1 MMTSDVKIVLYGLA
15 SVGKSSL
22 VMRYKKD
29 TFDGANESTIG
40 AAFCTATLYQG
51 SDAIKAQ
58 IWDTAGMEKFKSV
71 VPMYLRGA
79 TVVIFCFDIPNLD
92 NIRDGIRFI
101 RNTTDARIV
110 LVQTKIDL
118 YRANLIN
125 EDLTN
130 QLNIFVERE
139 GYKIFHTSA
148 KTGHSVRELFD
159 YCIITGNKL
168 KKPTQTNERVKLKD
182 SVEVVDAGRYGCC
195 VIN

>member
-1 MMTSDVKIVLYGLA
+1 MTSDVKIVLYGLA

>member
-1 MMTSDVKIVLYGLA
+1 MAADVKIVLYGLA

-29 TFDGANESTIG
+29 TFDGTNESTIG

-148 KTGHSVRELFD
+148 KTCHSVRELFD
-159 YCIITGNKL
+159 YCIITGDKL
-168 KKPTQTNERVKLKD
+168 KKPVQINEQVRLKD
-182 SVEVVDAGRYGCC
+182 DNINAAKYGCC

>member
-1 MMTSDVKIVLYGLA
+1 MAADVKIVLYGLA

-29 TFDGANESTIG
+29 TFDGTNESTIG

-159 YCIITGNKL
+159 YCIITGDKL
-168 KKPTQTNERVKLKD
+168 KKPVQINEQVRLKD
-182 SVEVVDAGRYGCC
+182 DNMNAAKYGCC